1 MWMEL
6 FVAAALL
13 CLGQIVFG
21 RFGEGVPKWQRVLKM
36 AVFLG
41 VTALLSRFAGRAAA
55 FAWIFGLAALA
66 WVFGGI
72 GLGVAVHA
80 WWTRKNGIRFWTPEP
95 WDRYRALRG
104 WGC

>member
-1 MWMEL
+1 MYFEL
-6 FVAAALL
+6 FIAAALL

-21 RFGEGVPKWQRVLKM
+21 RFGEGVPKSQRILKM

-55 FAWIFGLAALA
+55 LGWIFGLAAL
-66 WVFGGI
+66 GM
-72 GLGVAVHA
+72 AVHG
-80 WWTRKNGIRFWTPEP
+80 WWTHKHGIRFSEPEP

-104 WGC
+104 WS